1 MATHAKKKPD
11 GSGNALDFSGRTSLT
26 SGFDLFETQ
35 LDLWRQNLD
44 LSRRMLRHQQDQALQ
59 FWRAQLSQ
67 FSGML
72 PDGAPGAA
80 PPLFMPMLTAFKAGQ
95 QMSDAALEAQR
106 SALDA
111 MSPQTRT

>member
-1 MATHAKKKPD
+1 MSAQPKKKPNGPGD
-11 GSGNALDFSGRTSLT
+11 AVTLAGQTSLT
-26 SGFDLFETQ
+26 SGLDLLETQ

-67 FSGML
+67 FSEML
-72 PDGAPGAA
+72 PDGATGAA